1 MPAGQP
7 DTESAGR
14 DLTEATLSSS
24 VAWQGAFLKVRDDT
38 VRLPDGSHARREY
51 VTHPGAVIIVP
62 MLDDNTYVL
71 ERQFR
76 YPLHR
81 HFIEFPA
88 GKIDAGEPPI
98 ETAKRELKEETGYEA
113 GEWHRLALTHPCIG
127 YSNEIIE
134 LHVARDLRH
143 TGAALDAGEFLDVIK
158 MSRRE
163 LLANIRSGL
172 VTDTKTVFAA
182 LWIEQFGYG
191 ELKPQMNPDATGVH
205 RD

>member
-7 DTESAGR
+7 ESESDSVPTAGR

-24 VAWQGAFLKVRDDT
+24 VAWQGAFLKVLDDT
-38 VRLPDGSHARREY
+38 VRLPDGSQARREY
-51 VTHPGAVIIVP
+51 IAHPGAVIIVP

-71 ERQFR
+71 ERQYR

-113 GEWHRLALTHPCIG
+113 EEWQHLALTHPCIG

-134 LHVARDLRH
+134 LYVARGLRQ
-143 TGAALDAGEFLDVIK
+143 TGAELDAGEFLEVIT
-158 MSRRE
+158 MSRQD
-163 LLANIRSGL
+163 LLANIRKGV

-182 LWIEQFGYG
+182 LWLETFGPG
-191 ELKPQMNPDATGVH
+191 SG
-205 RD
+205 